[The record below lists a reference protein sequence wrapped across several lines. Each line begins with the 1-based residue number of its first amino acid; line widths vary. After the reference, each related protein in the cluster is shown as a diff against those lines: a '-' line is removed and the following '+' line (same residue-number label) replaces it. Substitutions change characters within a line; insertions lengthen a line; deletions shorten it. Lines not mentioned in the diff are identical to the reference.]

1 MSLYTPDERKVIA
14 AGQRI
19 RREKRAAANKA
30 NNARKPAEK
39 RHRGRVVDAAHLG
52 FIRRL
57 PCVACQAPAPS
68 DAAHLR
74 MADHHRGKP
83 ATGMAVKPS
92 DCWTTPLCR
101 THHTAQHAGS
111 EARFWAELG
120 IDAIDLCQR
129 LYAVSGDTDAGLQI
143 IMENGR

>member
-1 MSLYTPDERKVIA
+1 MSRFTYEERATIA
-14 AGQRI
+14 EAQRI
-19 RREKRAAANKA
+19 RKRVNGAANKA

-39 RHRGRVVDAAHLG
+39 RNRGRVVDAAHLG

-57 PCVACQAPAPS
+57 PCAACQAPEPS

-92 DCWTTPLCR
+92 DQWTTPLCR
-101 THHTAQHAGS
+101 SCHTVQHSGS
-111 EARFWAELG
+111 EARFWSELG
-120 IDAIDLCQR
+120 IDAIDLCER
-129 LYAVSGDTDAGLQI
+129 LYAVSGDTEAALNI